1 MKKEKK
7 HNTLKTKLALSYILL
22 TAMVGCTISIVHY
35 FNIFSL
41 TEKQTF
47 FSIKTIE
54 NLSRANSTLHMK
66 YLSPFAKQFV
76 ILKAETT
83 ADDIAEIIDAAQ
95 KSDQDNIFKNPEIR
109 RLATQD
115 IMIDNQV
122 VGNMILIN
130 KEKDIILS
138 SNGQIEGKN
147 YKDIKHR
154 YPQLYKLV
162 DEGVNKY
169 EFEGYYD
176 INTNKKKEGRRYLAA
191 VKVPNASLYII
202 AAVYVGAYMN
212 PIFNKLHRQE
222 DREISSLLSDLNNFF
237 SSSLRVLLL
246 ISAITL
252 GSIILISLFISNI
265 LAQTIAKPIIK
276 LKTAVEKLGK
286 GNFETHVKEEGT
298 NETIQLARTFN
309 NLGKD
314 IKSYIEE
321 LKIEI
326 SQRKQIESEINIARK
341 IQQSQLPGISNE
353 FKRKEFNLHADLLPA
368 KNVAGDFYDF
378 FYLDKDKNK
387 LVFLIGDV
395 SGKGVPAA
403 FFMGVSKTIL
413 KHAALS
419 NKLMSPGELLTE
431 VNNILFV
438 DNTEAM
444 FVSLFLIYYD
454 IETSELL
461 YSNAGHHPALK
472 ITKDGSIEEFG
483 KNKDPLLGIFD
494 NNKFSTFSEKLH
506 ARESIVLFTDG
517 ITEAFSENKKELFE
531 SKNLF
536 KILEENSSKLP
547 KEICKTVFNS
557 VIKFQD
563 NILFDDITMIILK
576 KNN

>member
-22 TAMVGCTISIVHY
+22 TAIVGCSISVVHY

-83 ADDIAEIIDAAQ
+83 ADDIAEIIDTTQNSA
-95 KSDQDNIFKNPEIR
+95 SGNIFRNPEVR

-115 IMIDNQV
+115 ILIDNQV
-122 VGNMILIN
+122 VGNMLLIN
-130 KEKDIILS
+130 KDKDIILS
-138 SNGQIEGKN
+138 SNGEIEGKN
-147 YKDIKHR
+147 YKEIKYR

-176 INTNKKKEGRRYLAA
+176 INTTKKKEGRRYLAA
-191 VKVPNASLYII
+191 VKVPNAPLYII

-212 PIFNKLHRQE
+212 PIFNKLQKQE
-222 DREISSLLSDLNNFF
+222 DREISSLLSDLNIFF

-252 GSIILISLFISNI
+252 GSIIIISLFISNI

-276 LKTAVEKLGK
+276 LKNAVEKLGK
-286 GNFETHVKEEGT
+286 GNFDTHVKEEGT

-309 NLGKD
+309 NLGEDLKN
-314 IKSYIEE
+314 YIEE

-341 IQQSQLPGISNE
+341 IQQSQLPGITDD
-353 FKRKEFNLHADLLPA
+353 FKRKEFDLHADLLPA

-378 FYLDKDKNK
+378 FYLNESKTK

-419 NKLMSPGELLTE
+419 NKSLTPGELLTE

-472 ITKDGSIEEFG
+472 ITKKGSIKEFG
-483 KNKDPLLGIFD
+483 KNKEPLLGIFD
-494 NNKFSTFSEKLH
+494 NNQFSTNKENLLSE
-506 ARESIVLFTDG
+506 ESIVLFTDG
-517 ITEAFSENKKELFE
+517 ITEAFSESKKELFE
-531 SKNLF
+531 NKNF
-536 KILEENSSKLP
+536 FHILESNFSKSP
-547 KEICKTVFNS
+547 KDICKTTFEN
-557 VIKFQD
+557 VIKFQN

-576 KNN
+576 KKN